1 MIQRLI
7 KRLFGPGIK
16 PKTLPNLPGHIAI
29 IMDGNGRW
37 AQKRGLPRIA
47 GHRVGLESIR
57 SAIKTCACLGIKYL
71 TVYAFSTENWS
82 RPKEEVSFLMNLV
95 LESLDREIE
104 ELSAKGVRIR
114 FLGRISEMDAKIRE
128 KVHAAMKKTGKNDGL
143 CLQIMLNYGGRA
155 EITDAIN
162 RLISEKQPL
171 QKVSE
176 ADIGSHLYTDGVPD
190 PDLLIRTGGDLRVS
204 NFMLWQIAYSEIYVT
219 KTLWPDFREK
229 EMQKALED
237 YSSRSRRFGG
247 L

>member
-1 MIQRLI
+1 M

-128 KVHAAMKKTGKNDGL
+128 NGL